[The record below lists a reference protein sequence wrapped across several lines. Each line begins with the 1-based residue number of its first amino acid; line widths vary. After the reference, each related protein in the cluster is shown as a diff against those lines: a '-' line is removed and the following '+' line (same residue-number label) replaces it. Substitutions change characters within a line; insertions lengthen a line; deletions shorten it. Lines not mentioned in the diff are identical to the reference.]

1 VKTLEDI
8 RELFQIFVRRF
19 GLLNASC
26 CDCCCGEEVSLV
38 QSHILYEIN
47 RRQNPS
53 MQQVAEALGMDIT
66 TFSRQIRTLEQK
78 GFVQKNPDHKDR
90 RVSILSLTDE
100 GIRAEKSID
109 DRMRDYIDKILAQ
122 MTDFERDMVIRS
134 IQLLNKTIVKSGCC
148 CVL

>member
-1 VKTLEDI
+1 MEDI

-78 GFVQKNPDHKDR
+78 GFVRKNPDQNDR
-90 RVSILSLTDE
+90 RVSILSLTVE
-100 GIRAEKSID
+100 GSRAEKSID